1 MKTLSKLGLWLIAAA
16 AALPV
21 AVHADSTFTTGTG
34 TPITASAH
42 LDFTIVIPKILY
54 VRVGDGTPNA
64 SNATIDNI
72 VYTVAAANVGTGT
85 AVTGVGGDLTG
96 GQVTAQVI
104 GNNGTITFGS
114 TTTGPLNDGA
124 TDTISYTQIS
134 TAVAAN
140 GTVPTLAHPTLADGA
155 TTNETLVPNIGTK
168 VTNQA
173 AKWTFTYLNSAIPPQ
188 GTYGGINT
196 NGSRVTYTASMP

>member
-1 MKTLSKLGLWLIAAA
+1 MILAAVSLPSATL
-16 AALPV
+16 
-21 AVHADSTFTTGTG
+21 ADSTFTTGTG

-54 VRVGDGTPNA
+54 VRVGDGTPMAN
-64 SNATIDNI
+64 NTTIDNI
-72 VYTVAAANVGTGT
+72 VYTVPAANVGDG
-85 AVTGVGGDLTG
+85 AVVTGVGGDLTA

-124 TDTISYTQIS
+124 TDTISYTQIN
-134 TAVAAN
+134 TVAAAN

-155 TTNETLVPNIGTK
+155 TTNETLTPNIGAK

-173 AKWTFTYLNSAIPPQ
+173 AKWTFTYLNAAIVPQ

-196 NGSRVTYTASMP
+196 QAGRVTYTASMP